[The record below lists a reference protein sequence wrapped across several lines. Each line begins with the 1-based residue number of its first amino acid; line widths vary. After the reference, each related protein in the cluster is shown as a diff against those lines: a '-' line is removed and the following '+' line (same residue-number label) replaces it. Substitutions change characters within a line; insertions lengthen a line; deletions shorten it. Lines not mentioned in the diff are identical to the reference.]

1 MLTILGR
8 DNSINVR
15 KVLWTCAEI
24 GLPFTL
30 EPWGTGVRS
39 TQDAEFLTLNPNG
52 MVPVLRETGPE
63 AEFVLWESNTICRYL
78 AAQHGRDDLLPRESQ
93 ARAQVEQW
101 MDWMAGELNNAWR
114 YAFMALVR
122 KSAVHSDAAAVQA
135 SIVQWSRHMT
145 MLDAQLD
152 AQAQRGSGF
161 VVGTQFT
168 LADVVL
174 GLATHRW
181 LGSPI
186 ERLALPALSAYY
198 ERLSLRAAFAANGRH
213 GPP

>member
-114 YAFMALVR
+114 PAFMTLVR
-122 KSAVHSDAAAVQA
+122 KSAAPTDPAAVQA
-135 SIVQWSRHMT
+135 SIKHWNRHMS
-145 MLDAQLD
+145 MLDVQLE
-152 AQAQRGSGF
+152 AQRRRGSDF
-161 VVGTQFT
+161 VSGTQFT

-186 ERLALPALSAYY
+186 ERPVLPAVSAYY
-198 ERLSLRAAFAANGRH
+198 ERLSLRAAFATNGRH